1 MAKPAQKTAP
11 KAAAVKAPEPPVVAA
26 PPPKKNFGKMIGIA
40 LLGLLA
46 GGASA
51 GGYFM
56 FLGPKAEARA
66 AQNAAEAKAAE
77 ALLPPETLKIDRMV
91 LPMLTHAG
99 DLRGYV
105 TLEMV
110 LELEP
115 ESNEFVKVRL
125 PMIRHEFNAALA
137 TQSVLGKDDQAL
149 DFAAASQIL
158 TKAAN
163 TALGDAKVRKVNI
176 VTAVP
181 L

>member
-11 KAAAVKAPEPPVVAA
+11 KAAAVKVEEPVPVAVPA
-26 PPPKKNFGKMIGIA
+26 KKSLGMMLGIM

-46 GGASA
+46 GGGAA

-66 AQNAAEAKAAE
+66 AQKAAAAKAAD
-77 ALLPPETLKIDRMV
+77 ALVPPETLKIDRMV
-91 LPMLTHAG
+91 LPMLTHEG
-99 DLRGYV
+99 ELHGYV

-110 LELEP
+110 LELERD
-115 ESNEFVKVRL
+115 SSEFVKARV
-125 PMIRHEFNAALA
+125 PMIRHEFNATLA
-137 TQSVLGKDDQAL
+137 KQSMLGKDNQAP
-149 DFAAASQIL
+149 DFALADQLL

-163 TALGDAKVRKVNI
+163 TALGQTKVRKVNI